1 MPKAGTSPFQLW
13 RFLLSSQGRISRR
26 AYALFIMPA
35 IFAPGLL
42 RGAVRYS
49 ILHHGLTPIAI
60 FSNLAITVL
69 DIALVWSKF
78 VSTAKRA
85 HDFGWRTET
94 GIVNVL
100 PFVASVAYGIY
111 YVLSQRA
118 GLNLTSSPW
127 RPRPQCPGVQRMDHD
142 LPPVPH
148 PRHKRPQSLRPAAA
162 RTANPRRRRVLT
174 LPGAAVQLNQ
184 AV

>member
-1 MPKAGTSPFQLW
+1 VPKAGTSPFQLW

-127 RPRPQCPGVQRMDHD
+127 RLGLNVLVYSVWTTTFLLCLIPGTKGPNRYGPPPRGPQTH
-142 LPPVPH
+142 
-148 PRHKRPQSLRPAAA
+148 AADA
-162 RTANPRRRRVLT
+162 F
-174 LPGAAVQLNQ
+174 
-184 AV
+184 